1 MDSGPGRRRCASIPR
16 CARLSRV
23 GGCEKF
29 IQCVD
34 GRISEL
40 LYANATARAR
50 GGSISPRSRC
60 RRRRQARDR
69 EKVPEAIDVDS
80 FACWRLF
87 RRGGSRAGFG
97 TSSNLRDAVRAVVTA
112 GYFVPATS
120 CSIFSSSFR
129 ASDISRTMD
138 CGSSARA
145 PSPGSSSKC
154 WLSLKLPSFDAGS
167 RSTACAAEPPPART

>member
-1 MDSGPGRRRCASIPR
+1 MNSGPGRRRCASIPR
-16 CARLSRV
+16 SARLSRV
-23 GGCEKF
+23 GGSKSTF
-29 IQCVD
+29 
-34 GRISEL
+34 SASMAEL
-40 LYANATARAR
+40 ASSCTRTQRRAR
-50 GGSISPRSRC
+50 DGPISPRNRR

-69 EKVPEAIDVDS
+69 EKIPKAIDVDS
-80 FACWRLF
+80 SACLRID

-145 PSPGSSSKC
+145 PSPGSSSRC
-154 WLSLKLPSFDAGS
+154 WLSLKLPSFDA
-167 RSTACAAEPPPART
+167 RITE